1 MRSLTSLPSLA
12 ILSLSFAHHAL
23 AAVVQQN
30 LNIVNAQLAPDG
42 FTRSTVT
49 ANGTFPGPL
58 ISGNIGDNFQINVI
72 DNLTDTSM
80 RRATS
85 IHWHGLFQA
94 GTNEMDG
101 PAWVNQCPIV
111 PDQSFLY
118 NFSVPGQSGTYWY
131 HSHLSTQYCDGLRGP
146 IVLYDPNDPHKDL
159 YDVDDETTVI
169 TLADWYHSVAP
180 SLFPNLGNVDPVPN
194 TTVINGLGRN
204 TDGPADAP
212 LAVVNVTAGQRYR
225 FRIVSTSCYPAFNFS
240 IDGHNMT
247 IIETDGVETEPLTV
261 DFINIFPA
269 QRYSVVVTADQP
281 VDNYWIRAIPSVAG
295 ATNATDGINSAIL
308 RYSGANNSEP
318 TTNSTTNGIVMNE
331 ANIVPLVNPGAPGQP
346 VIGGVDYALNL
357 NITLNKTGNVGDGR
371 HLVNGV
377 TFIPPSV
384 PVLLQILSGT
394 TQPSQLLPSGSV
406 YPLPANSTI
415 EVSMPGAFPHPMHLH
430 GHNFDVVRVAGS
442 SQYNYANPVRRDTVS
457 IGTASDNVTFR
468 FVTNNAGPWFLHCHI
483 DWHLEA
489 GLAIV
494 FAEDTP
500 DIQSANPVNAAW
512 DALCPN
518 YAQSDP
524 DTAFEATET
533 EFI

>member
-1 MRSLTSLPSLA
+1 MHSSTLLSSLA
-12 ILSLSFAHHAL
+12 ILSLSFSRQAL
-23 AAVVQQN
+23 AAVVRHD

-42 FTRSTVT
+42 FTRSTVV

-72 DNLTDTSM
+72 DNLTDATM

-85 IHWHGLFQA
+85 VHWHGLFQA

-118 NFSVPGQSGTYWY
+118 NFSTPGQSGTYWY

-146 IVLYDPNDPHKDL
+146 LVLYDPNDPHKDL

-180 SLFPNLGNVDPVPN
+180 SLFPNLGNVDPIPN
-194 TTVINGLGRN
+194 TTTINGLGRN
-204 TDGPADAP
+204 TNGPSDAP
-212 LAVVNVTAGQRYR
+212 LSIVNVTAGQRYR
-225 FRIVSTSCYPAFNFS
+225 FRIVSTSCSPAYNFS

-247 IIETDGVETEPLTV
+247 IIETDGVETVPLTV
-261 DFINIFPA
+261 DLLTIFPA

-281 VDNYWIRAIPSVAG
+281 VDNYWIRAVPGVAG
-295 ATNATDGINSAIL
+295 VTKNTDGINAAIL
-308 RYSGANNSEP
+308 RYSGASDAEP
-318 TTNSTTNGIVMNE
+318 ISSQTPGGIVLNE
-331 ANIVPLVNPGAPGQP
+331 ANLAPLVNPGAPGEH
-346 VIGGVDYALNL
+346 VAGGVDYALNL
-357 NITLNKTGNVGDGR
+357 VIGRNLTGDGR
-371 HLVNGV
+371 HWVNNV
-377 TFIPPSV
+377 TFQPPSV

-394 TQPSQLLPSGSV
+394 TDPTQLLPNGSV

-415 EVSMPGAFPHPMHLH
+415 EVSMPGGFPHPMHLH

-442 SQYNYANPVRRDTVS
+442 QHYNYANPVRRDTVN
-457 IGTASDNVTFR
+457 IGGTTTDNVTFR
-468 FVTNNAGPWFLHCHI
+468 FVTNNSGPWFLHCHI
-483 DWHLEA
+483 DDFFLHS

-494 FAEDTP
+494 FSENTP
-500 DIQSANPVNAAW
+500 GIQCVSDHTAAW

-518 YAQSDP
+518 YAKADP
-524 DTAFEATET
+524 DTQFEATAG